1 MNVEDSTLVVLIPV
15 RAKTGDKALPRCL
28 ASLLAARTQAT
39 KWRRIDIV
47 VIDDGS
53 ELPIDAVVQNHVLTE
68 ITVIKNNRAAG
79 QAGALNHGI
88 QNVQADVY
96 AFTDSDCVVERDW
109 FCALAVAYSTAPH
122 PGGIAGPNW
131 LHQEGPGLWSRWLTR
146 QESRLVQTIFCQ
158 YVDNRRRTTRF
169 DCRNF
174 SVTRAFL
181 DCVIAPDSFF
191 FVEGAGPSVSGLT
204 STRWRDQLRTVG
216 NGIHFHAELR
226 VRHEAVH
233 SLREEARRY
242 FRWGRNGRY
251 SALYA
256 AESHSLAFAFLR
268 HHFKRHFID
277 PIVIGHV
284 APLYLWTVHAA
295 YWTGIALEALETRA
309 R

>member
-1 MNVEDSTLVVLIPV
+1 MKVEGFTLAVLIPV
-15 RAKTGDKALPRCL
+15 RAKAGDTALQRCL
-28 ASLLAARTQAT
+28 ASLLAARRQAPT
-39 KWRRIDIV
+39 WRRIDIV

-53 ELPIDAVVQNHVLTE
+53 ELPVDGVVQNHLLTE
-68 ITVIKNNRAAG
+68 VTVIKNGRVAG

-96 AFTDSDCVVERDW
+96 AFTDSDCVVNKDW
-109 FCALAVAYSTAPH
+109 FCALATAYSTAPH
-122 PGGIAGPNW
+122 PDGVAGPNW
-131 LHQEGPGLWSRWLTR
+131 LHQEDPGLWSQWLTR
-146 QESRLVQTIFCQ
+146 QESRLVQAIFCQ
-158 YVDNRRRTTRF
+158 YVDGRCRTTRF

-174 SVTRAFL
+174 SVTRSFL
-181 DCVIAPDSFF
+181 DRVIAPDSFF

-216 NGIHFHAELR
+216 NGVRFHAELQ
-226 VRHEAVH
+226 VRHEAVR

-256 AESHSLAFAFLR
+256 AGFHSLAYAFLR

-277 PIVIGHV
+277 PILKGHV
-284 APLYLWTVHAA
+284 APLYVWTVHAA